1 MASSTRDYY
10 DILGLQRTATADQ
23 IKKSYRRLARQYH
36 PDLHTG
42 SRKTHMEQKF
52 KELNEAHE
60 VLGSPDTRK
69 KYDRYGHRWQEAEAF
84 ERARHQGQP
93 GWTSGPESTTVEGF
107 DFSDVLG
114 QLFGRHSQSGAGA
127 AFRGSAR
134 TVPDL
139 ETSIRLSLRDVVTG
153 ATRRVEVSEP
163 VPCSTCKGT
172 GHLRGRRCA
181 TCTGTGTRTEART
194 IDVKIPAGVQDGT
207 RVRVAGKGAPG
218 TGSGKP
224 GDLYL
229 RVHVVPDG
237 VFRREGADLHAQLP
251 VWPWEAAVGGK
262 VLVPTLSGPVRVKV
276 PRGSRAGGKLRL
288 RGKGLPTTS
297 GGRGDLFLSLQIVMP
312 TSFGDEERRLYE
324 QLSRFSH
331 PDPRA
336 DLLQQTGQARTEGTG
351 PTPSSEP

>member
-36 PDLHTG
+36 PDLHAG

-93 GWTSGPESTTVEGF
+93 GWTSGQESTTVEGF

-114 QLFGRHSQSGAGA
+114 QLFGSHSQSGAGA

-134 TVPDL
+134 PAPDL
-139 ETSIRLSLRDVVTG
+139 ETSVRLSLRDVLTG
-153 ATRRVEVSEP
+153 ATRRVEVSDP

-194 IDVKIPAGVQDGT
+194 IDVKALQEP
-207 RVRVAGKGAPG
+207 P
-218 TGSGKP
+218 S
-224 GDLYL
+224 
-229 RVHVVPDG
+229 
-237 VFRREGADLHAQLP
+237 LH
-251 VWPWEAAVGGK
+251 
-262 VLVPTLSGPVRVKV
+262 
-276 PRGSRAGGKLRL
+276 
-288 RGKGLPTTS
+288 
-297 GGRGDLFLSLQIVMP
+297 
-312 TSFGDEERRLYE
+312 
-324 QLSRFSH
+324 
-331 PDPRA
+331 
-336 DLLQQTGQARTEGTG
+336 
-351 PTPSSEP
+351 